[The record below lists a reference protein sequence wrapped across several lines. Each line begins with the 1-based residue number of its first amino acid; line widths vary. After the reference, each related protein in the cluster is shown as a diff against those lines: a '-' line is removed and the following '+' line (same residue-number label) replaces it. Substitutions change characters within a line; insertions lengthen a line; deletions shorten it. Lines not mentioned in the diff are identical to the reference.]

1 MPNIIV
7 TDTEGQRSEVPI
19 AVGEILMEVLNENDF
34 EEIEG
39 VCGGIRSCAT
49 CHVYVKEGWL
59 DKLSDKH
66 EEELELL
73 SGLSTQQT
81 NSRLSCQIQ
90 MTDALDGLE
99 LTIAPF
105 ED

>member
-7 TDTEGQRSEVPI
+7 TDTEGQCKEVSI
-19 AVGEILMEVLNENDF
+19 EIGENLMEVLNDNDY

-49 CHVYVKEGWL
+49 CHIYVKNSWL
-59 DKLSDKH
+59 EKLSSKH
-66 EEELELL
+66 EEEVELL
-73 SGLSTQQT
+73 SGLSKRQS
-81 NSRLSCQIQ
+81 NSRLSCQIE
-90 MTDALDGLE
+90 MTDALDMLE